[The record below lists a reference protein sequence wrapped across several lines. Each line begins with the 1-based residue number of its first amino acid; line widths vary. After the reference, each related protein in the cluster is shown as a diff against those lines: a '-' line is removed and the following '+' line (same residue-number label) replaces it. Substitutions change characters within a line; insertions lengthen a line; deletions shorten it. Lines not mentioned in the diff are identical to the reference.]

1 LVEECLLGSGEFAIV
16 KKMIHKPTGN
26 KFAVKHIRYTFSAN
40 DYTSFDHKSKKQ
52 KTSSELM
59 DLEVLKR
66 VGNGCSFLIRFYGA
80 LFVDSNILIVTEV
93 MDTSIELFC
102 LKAAKLKLKLP
113 ENFMALIGY
122 SVLSALSYMK
132 KLKLI
137 HRDVKPSN
145 ILVNSNG
152 EIKLCDFG
160 ISGITIDSICNSYK
174 GCQRYMAVCSFFFY
188 CSKYVVDILLFNVFI
203 FVSIS
208 RKK

>member
-1 LVEECLLGSGEFAIV
+1 
-16 KKMIHKPTGN
+16 MIHKPTGN
-26 KFAVKHIRYTFSAN
+26 KFAVKFIRYSFSNN
-40 DYTSFDHKSKKQ
+40 DYSSSFDHKSKKQ
-52 KTSSELM
+52 KTSELM

-80 LFVDSNILIVTEV
+80 LYVDSSLLIVTEL

-102 LKAAKLKLKLP
+102 QKAINKLRLKLP

-122 SVLSALSYMK
+122 SVLSALNYMK

-174 GCQRYMAVCSFFFY
+174 GCQRYMAVFCLYFHINYLLIEINLKF
-188 CSKYVVDILLFNVFI
+188 ILARKNKNNRKWIFN
-203 FVSIS
+203 
-208 RKK
+208 